1 MANESINNNY
11 GCGQIKGI
19 IFDLDD
25 TLYNEIDYVRSGFRA
40 VAKYLE
46 TFLNQKEE
54 EIFYDLME
62 IFELDKGN
70 VFNKLIKRYNL
81 ENCSEDIIL
90 RCIDIYR
97 NHYPDIKLSVQTENL
112 LHYLKDRNYKLGI
125 ITDGRPQGQKNK
137 IKALDLEKFVDYIII
152 TDELGGVS
160 FRKPHTLAY
169 LKMKEYF
176 NVEAEQIVCVADNPA
191 KDFITP
197 NKLGMLTVM
206 VKNKKSI
213 HPQKVDQ
220 EECKPEIV
228 IDRIEELIKIL
239 EWRS

>member
-1 MANESINNNY
+1 MGIESVDNGY
-11 GCGQIKGI
+11 RYRKIKGI

-25 TLYNEIDYVRSGFRA
+25 TLYNEIDYVYSGFRK

-46 TFLNQKEE
+46 PVLKRGEE
-54 EIFYDLME
+54 EIFYDLID
-62 IFELDKGN
+62 IFKLDKGN
-70 VFNKLIKRYNL
+70 VFDKLIKKYNL
-81 ENCSEDIIL
+81 ETNSEDIIL
-90 RCIDIYR
+90 KCIDIYR
-97 NHYPDIKLSVQTENL
+97 SHYPDIKLSAETEGL
-112 LHYLKDRNYKLGI
+112 LHYLKNKNYKLGI